1 MIRRALSNLV
11 PRWAFSSALAL
22 LAVAWG
28 VPAAA
33 ADDPVA
39 TPPASASP
47 APAPPEIAAPRAIT
61 LEAALRQAIA
71 ANPSLGSAEIEAT
84 AVRGQVRALLATV
97 LPKIGLSGNYIV
109 NSEEASFGTGS
120 DKRVIL
126 PGEDWSYR
134 LTLSQPIYAGNRERR
149 ALEQARLGVNTALA
163 NASSVRDRLLLA
175 VAADYLAVVRADELI
190 AVERQSV
197 ELASARRDQ
206 AQTFFDAGETTRVD
220 LLRAEADI
228 KGAERQLARARQERA
243 LAESRLREDLALDE
257 PLLPSEPGRIL
268 PGRPTEAELLAQVEA
283 ARPEVAR
290 AMTAVEI
297 ARLEVRKQKGAIL
310 PVLTADGAWLKQ
322 RSSFPL
328 DQYGFLALRLTVPLY
343 QGGEVKAKV
352 AVANERLRQA
362 ELDLETARR
371 RVREEVRRAM
381 ADLAAADADL
391 SLAQEQRT
399 AAEAEFEQADEL
411 YRAQELTALDARTAE
426 TSLAEARRAV
436 ATGELNRDLS
446 ELQVWA
452 AAGLLAKNLSMED
465 VR

>member
-11 PRWAFSSALAL
+11 PRWAAAGAFAL
-22 LAVAWG
+22 LATAG
-28 VPAAA
+28 GAASA
-33 ADDPVA
+33 ADDPAV
-39 TPPASASP
+39 PPASPPP
-47 APAPPEIAAPRAIT
+47 APETSAPRAIT
-61 LEAALRQAIA
+61 LPEALAQALA

-97 LPKIGLSGNYIV
+97 LPKIGLSGNYTV

-134 LTLSQPIYAGNRERR
+134 LTLSQPIFAGNRERR

-163 NASSVRDRLLLA
+163 NAGTVRDRLLLA

-190 AVERQSV
+190 SVERQSV

-206 AQTFFDAGETTRVD
+206 ARTFFDAGETTRVD

-243 LAESRLREDLALDE
+243 LAESRLREDLALDA
-257 PLLPSEPGRIL
+257 PLAPSEPGRLL
-268 PGRPTEAELLAQVEA
+268 PERPTEAELLARVED

-290 AMTAVEI
+290 ARTAVEI
-297 ARLEVRKQKGAIL
+297 ARLEVRKQKGALL

-322 RSSFPL
+322 RSSFPA

-352 AVANERLRQA
+352 AIANERLRQA
-362 ELDLETARR
+362 ELDLEAARR
-371 RVREEVRRAM
+371 KVREEVRRAM

-391 SLAQEQRT
+391 ALALEQRT
-399 AAEAEFEQADEL
+399 AAEAEFKQADEL

-426 TSLAEARRAV
+426 TGLAEARRAV
-436 ATGELNRDLS
+436 ATGELNRDLA
-446 ELQVWA
+446 ELEVWA